1 MRERLHLDVY
11 NIIIA
16 LLVPVILLGAWGLTA
31 AYERNERARQCEDA
45 LTYLAEVTEN
55 ASLYTSA
62 GSLEEADDWVD
73 AITQLSV
80 PEPARDLHDA
90 ATSAISFAATVDIET
105 DIRQP
110 GDLYERLPAFQDT
123 LDEGRETLETRC
135 PDTAPLIADAFP
147 MYFRNEGQE

>member
-16 LLVPVILLGAWGLTA
+16 LLVPVILLSAWGITT

-45 LTYLAEVTEN
+45 LTYLADVTEN
-55 ASLYTSA
+55 APLYTSA
-62 GSLEEADDWVD
+62 GSVDNADDWVD
-73 AITQLSV
+73 AMDELSV

-90 ATSAISFAATVDIET
+90 ATSALSFAASVNIEA
-105 DIRQP
+105 DVQQP
-110 GDLYERLPAFQDT
+110 GDLYDSLSAFQDS
-123 LDEGRETLETRC
+123 LDEGRETLETTC
-135 PDTAPLIADAFP
+135 PDTTPLITDAFP